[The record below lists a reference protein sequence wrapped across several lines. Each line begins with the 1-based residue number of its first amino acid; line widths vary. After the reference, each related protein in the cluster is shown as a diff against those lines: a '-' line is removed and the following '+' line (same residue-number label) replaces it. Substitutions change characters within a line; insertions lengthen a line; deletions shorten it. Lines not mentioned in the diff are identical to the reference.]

1 MARFESSGDALLIRV
16 GPEILRLEAWGD
28 DSLRVRARMMGPILD
43 WDWALLPKPEVAQ
56 AVSVCIREDQMQAS
70 ITNGWITAEVF
81 YDSWFRNVQIVY
93 RNGEGRELLREAGYQ
108 GGWKLRCRHWKT
120 LSGGCSALKVTFE
133 SDPEEKLFGMG
144 EYQTEELNR
153 KNCMLSLSQHNT
165 QASVPFVISSAGY
178 GFFWHNPAVGRAV
191 FARNFME
198 WSAEVTQQMDYWIT
212 AGNTPRVLEHA
223 FARVVGTAPM
233 MPEFGLG
240 FWQSRLRYWNQE
252 QLLETAREYRRR
264 GLPLDVIACDFFHW
278 RHMGDFRFEEEF
290 FPDPA
295 AMVRELKDMGT
306 ELMVSVW
313 PQISLRSENYVEM
326 RDEGLLVR
334 TVRGNPVTM
343 QFPEDSVFLDAT
355 NPRTRAYVWE
365 KCRKHYYDLGVR
377 VFWLDEAEPEYGVYD
392 FDLYQYAEGTAEE
405 VSNIYPQRF
414 ARAFYEGQQAQ
425 GQKEIVNLIRCAW
438 AGSQRYGALVW
449 SGDISSTWES
459 MRRQLC
465 AGLSISLAGIPWWNS
480 DIGGFEDGRP
490 EDPAFR
496 ELLVRWFE
504 WGTFCPVMRLHGD
517 RLPDTP
523 LKRQDGSSALFTG
536 SPNEVWSFGED
547 AYAIMVKYLQLRES
561 MRDYVRLLM
570 QQAHETGD
578 PVMRTMFYEFPEDDA
593 CWVLTDQYMFGP
605 DMLVAPVLAPG
616 ITRRSVY
623 LPAGAEW
630 ICMLDGRM
638 YQGGQH
644 VTAGCPIGTI
654 PVFFRAG
661 THAELVGRNG

>member
-93 RNGEGRELLREAGYQ
+93 RNGEGREPLREAGYQ

-252 QLLETAREYRRR
+252 QLLETAREYR
-264 GLPLDVIACDFFHW
+264 
-278 RHMGDFRFEEEF
+278 M
-290 FPDPA
+290 
-295 AMVRELKDMGT
+295 
-306 ELMVSVW
+306 
-313 PQISLRSENYVEM
+313 
-326 RDEGLLVR
+326 
-334 TVRGNPVTM
+334 
-343 QFPEDSVFLDAT
+343 
-355 NPRTRAYVWE
+355 
-365 KCRKHYYDLGVR
+365 
-377 VFWLDEAEPEYGVYD
+377 
-392 FDLYQYAEGTAEE
+392 
-405 VSNIYPQRF
+405 
-414 ARAFYEGQQAQ
+414 
-425 GQKEIVNLIRCAW
+425 
-438 AGSQRYGALVW
+438 
-449 SGDISSTWES
+449 
-459 MRRQLC
+459 
-465 AGLSISLAGIPWWNS
+465 
-480 DIGGFEDGRP
+480 
-490 EDPAFR
+490 
-496 ELLVRWFE
+496 
-504 WGTFCPVMRLHGD
+504 
-517 RLPDTP
+517 
-523 LKRQDGSSALFTG
+523 
-536 SPNEVWSFGED
+536 
-547 AYAIMVKYLQLRES
+547 
-561 MRDYVRLLM
+561 
-570 QQAHETGD
+570 
-578 PVMRTMFYEFPEDDA
+578 
-593 CWVLTDQYMFGP
+593 
-605 DMLVAPVLAPG
+605 
-616 ITRRSVY
+616 
-623 LPAGAEW
+623 
-630 ICMLDGRM
+630 
-638 YQGGQH
+638 
-644 VTAGCPIGTI
+644 
-654 PVFFRAG
+654 
-661 THAELVGRNG
+661 